1 MMNRDQIRTGLATV
15 IAQTLGVGSAE
26 ACRREAEAV
35 LAWLDENGLAI
46 GPAPG
51 VSNGDR
57 PRDQGP
63 AAAGR
68 YLRPR

>member
-1 MMNRDQIRTGLATV
+1 MMNRDQIRTGLAT
-15 IAQTLGVGSAE
+15 ILAQTLGVGSAD
-26 ACRREAEAV
+26 ACRREADAV

-51 VSNGDR
+51 AAKADR
-57 PRDQGP
+57 PADP
-63 AAAGR
+63 APKPPGR